1 MKPAENH
8 DEGTFS
14 IHKLEPKM
22 IIEEKIA
29 PRPTT
34 FRGDMKDDFS
44 EEEDL
49 EVPAFIRRKMK
60 KN

>member
-1 MKPAENH
+1 
-8 DEGTFS
+8 
-14 IHKLEPKM
+14 M

-29 PRPTT
+29 PRPAAL
-34 FRGDMKDDFS
+34 RGDVKDDFS
-44 EEEDL
+44 EEDDL